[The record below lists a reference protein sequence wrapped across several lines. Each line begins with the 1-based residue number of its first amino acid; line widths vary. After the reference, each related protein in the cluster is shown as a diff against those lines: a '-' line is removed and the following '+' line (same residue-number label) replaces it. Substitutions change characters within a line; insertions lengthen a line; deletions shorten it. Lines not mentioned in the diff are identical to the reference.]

1 MGRSKNNHQKFHL
14 QAILGNIGL
23 LLHVPSVMALVS
35 LLIAL
40 IYKEYYA
47 LLPLLYTAVLGLII
61 AQILYRMCYHPQVIR
76 LWDAMITAALG
87 LIICCLLA
95 ALPFW
100 AISSLSDRGSS
111 LSSPIN
117 ALFEAVSGFT
127 STGLTMVERPSLL
140 PHTLQ
145 WWRTFLEWVGGIG
158 LVIFIISIVKAQR
171 EEFTLY
177 YAEARRYR
185 FHRNI
190 RETTRLIWTIYSVYT
205 LFAFILLMLSG
216 MGIWD
221 ALNHAMTGLAT
232 GGFSTSDTN
241 IAGFSMRTQCATLI
255 VMVIGTISFPVHF
268 AILRE
273 GHFSALWK
281 NLESRLLLILFAIGA
296 LSTALLNYW
305 TVEKFRGFDSLF
317 QWVSS
322 LGTCGFSTTHVTSF
336 APIVRLFFIIGMVI
350 GGPSDATTGGINIRR
365 FRNLMS
371 NLFLP
376 FTILSRKKERKAL
389 RQISKEQLKKTES
402 PTDILQPYSEK
413 RRRLHSAAIICILWM
428 FFLTLSWFLLL
439 RWVPPSES
447 LNALF
452 DAASA
457 LGNVGLSTGVT
468 TSELFIGGKVVLICL
483 MWLGRLEIVPILLCF
498 FAIVLWAKRRFKKV
512 KSS

>member
-1 MGRSKNNHQKFHL
+1 MGRTKGNHQKFHFK
-14 QAILGNIGL
+14 AILGNVGL
-23 LLHVPSVMALVS
+23 ILFIPSAMSFVS

-40 IYKEYYA
+40 IFKEYYA
-47 LLPLLYTAVLGLII
+47 FYPLLGTGIIGLVC
-61 AQILYRMCYHPQVIR
+61 AQVLYRTCYHPQVIR

-87 LIICCLLA
+87 LLICCFFA
-95 ALPFW
+95 MLPFLFITW
-100 AISSLSDRGSS
+100 MSDTTSC

-127 STGLTMVERPSLL
+127 STGLTMVEKPSLL

-145 WWRTFLEWVGGIG
+145 WWRSFLEWVGGIG

-177 YAEARRYR
+177 YAETKRYR
-185 FHRNI
+185 FHQNI
-190 RETTRLIWTIYSVYT
+190 RQTTRLIWTIYTVYT

-216 MGIWD
+216 MDIWD

-232 GGFSTSDTN
+232 GGFSTSDTS
-241 IAGFSMRTQCATLI
+241 IAAFPLRAQYATLI

-273 GHFSALWK
+273 GRFSALWT
-281 NLESRLLLILFAIGA
+281 NLESRLLLIFFVCGA
-296 LSTALLNYW
+296 LIVSLLNFW

-322 LGTCGFSTTHVTSF
+322 LGTCGFHTTDIPSF
-336 APIVRLFFIIGMVI
+336 APIVRLFFIFGMVI

-365 FRNLMS
+365 FQNLMG

-389 RQISKEQLKKTES
+389 RQISKAQIRKAEA
-402 PTDILQPYSEK
+402 PTDILQPFSEK
-413 RRRLHSAAIICILWM
+413 RRRLHSAAIICILWL
-428 FFLTLSWFLLL
+428 FFLILGWFFLLK
-439 RWVPPSES
+439 WVPHTET

-457 LGNVGLSTGVT
+457 LGNVGLTTGI
-468 TSELFIGGKVVLICL
+468 TSPELYFGAKLILIFL
-483 MWLGRLEIVPILLCF
+483 MWLGRLEIVPVLLCF
-498 FAIVLWAKRRFKKV
+498 FAVILWTKKRFKKGR
-512 KSS
+512 S